1 MNNPP
6 PEVTLRTL
14 SSGSPIIDTGT
25 LSAVWTISIDG
36 EEVSRTT
43 KPMNT
48 GREVSMP
55 LLFSSSWDE
64 PQRGGFITR
73 STIEDLPP
81 NPLYMELFE

>member
-14 SSGSPIIDTGT
+14 SSGSPIVDSGI
-25 LSAVWTISIDG
+25 LSGSWTIFIDG
-36 EEVSRTT
+36 KEVHSNT
-43 KPMNT
+43 KPIIRD
-48 GREVSMP
+48 GREVPAS
-55 LLFSSSWDE
+55 LLFSE

-81 NPLYMELFE
+81 NPLYMELFL

>member
-14 SSGSPIIDTGT
+14 SSGSPIVDTGT
-25 LSAVWTISIDG
+25 LGAVWTISIDG
-36 EEVSRTT
+36 KEVYSNT
-43 KPMNT
+43 KPIIRN
-48 GREVSMP
+48 GREVPAS
-55 LLFSSSWDE
+55 LLFSE

-81 NPLYMELFE
+81 NPLYLELFG